1 VSEADVDR
9 YLAAMHAMQSGVAA
23 EMHRDPKP
31 TEPKHLR
38 VGVNSALLGNAA
50 IGALLIEKGVITQD
64 EYECA
69 LADAAERE
77 KATYEERLGV
87 HLH

>member
-1 VSEADVDR
+1 MSQADVDR
-9 YLAAMHAMQSGVAA
+9 YHAAMHAMQSGVAA
-23 EMHRDPKP
+23 EMFRDPKP

-38 VGVNSALLGNAA
+38 VGVNSALLGSAA

-64 EYECA
+64 DYERA
-69 LADAAERE
+69 MADQAERE
-77 KATYEERLGV
+77 KAAYEERLGV